1 MFQSTLPR
9 KERRYV
15 YKIIQILICISIHA
29 PTQGVTLST
38 SGLPTYRKDFNP
50 HSHARSDE
58 RGIETNSVV
67 WIFQSTLPRK
77 ERPASAF
84 SFVSSVTFQSTLPRK
99 ERPDFDPPFLMFHV
113 FQSTLPR
120 KERQGSVTQFTGSI
134 ADFNPRSHARSDGL

>member
-99 ERPDFDPPFLMFHV
+99 ERPEGWRIYE
-113 FQSTLPR
+113 TIY
-120 KERQGSVTQFTGSI
+120 G
-134 ADFNPRSHARSDGL
+134 DFNPRSHARSDRPLIVPVPSTKNFNPRSHARSD